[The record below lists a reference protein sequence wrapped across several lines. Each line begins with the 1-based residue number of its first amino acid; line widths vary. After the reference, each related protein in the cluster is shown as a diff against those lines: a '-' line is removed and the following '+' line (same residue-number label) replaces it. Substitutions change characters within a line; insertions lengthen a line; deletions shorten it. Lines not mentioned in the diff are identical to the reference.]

1 MGFGG
6 ASAAKVEELIEA
18 AHSVTDA
25 LVNRKSPFRDFW
37 SAIDNKITVAN
48 AATDLTFPSIVIE
61 GLASGITITRVV
73 LMLIIRAVKD
83 TSGAANY
90 IEGANKTLRVKK
102 STGSWG
108 TDDLVGITFD
118 QNSLYV
124 DASTKEAGP
133 AIIGSHDIKAE
144 VDGDTTYNI
153 MSVETLPVASPR
165 ADAIDAKG
173 DSLELYD
180 VQVGLRVY
188 FL

>member
-1 MGFGG
+1 MGFGVRVSDIMD
-6 ASAAKVEELIEA
+6 AVTA
-18 AHSVTDA
+18 AHATTDG

-48 AATDLTFPSIVIE
+48 AAADLTFPSIVIE

-133 AIIGSHDIKAE
+133 AIIGSHDVKAE
-144 VDGDTTYNI
+144 VDGDATYNI
-153 MSVETLPVASPR
+153 MSVETLPVESPR
-165 ADAIDAKG
+165 ADAMDAKG
-173 DSLELYD
+173 DNLELYD